1 MDAHVIFHVHACVF
15 VHRCASMRACTQCMY
30 IVVFLCLL
38 LLYYHVLYNDDFTST
53 ERPVVSPPV
62 HNVTLG
68 TNITFDCNEFGSPPF
83 TYQWYMRDAVTRED
97 ILLVNET
104 DEFYNIESTMYNNT
118 GGYFCE
124 ASNSIG
130 VLSNSTAA
138 QLLGKNVRH

>member
-1 MDAHVIFHVHACVF
+1 M
-15 VHRCASMRACTQCMY
+15 
-30 IVVFLCLL
+30 
-38 LLYYHVLYNDDFTST
+38 
-53 ERPVVSPPV
+53 VSPEE

-83 TYQWYMRDAVTRED
+83 TYQWYMRNAVTGED

-104 DEFYNIESTMYNNT
+104 GEFYNIESTMYNET

-124 ASNSIG
+124 ATNSLG

-138 QLLGKNVRH
+138 QLLGKDVRHYTKLSHQIVITV

>member
-1 MDAHVIFHVHACVF
+1 MV
-15 VHRCASMRACTQCMY
+15 TPQ
-30 IVVFLCLL
+30 
-38 LLYYHVLYNDDFTST
+38 
-53 ERPVVSPPV
+53 E

-83 TYQWYMRDAVTRED
+83 TYQWYMRNAVTRED

-104 DEFYNIESTMYNNT
+104 YEFYNLASSMYNDT

-138 QLLGKNVRH
+138 QLLGKNLRDYRTIDLKLNCHIK

>member
-1 MDAHVIFHVHACVF
+1 MHNYSCI
-15 VHRCASMRACTQCMY
+15 TY
-30 IVVFLCLL
+30 VVTL
-38 LLYYHVLYNDDFTST
+38 VLSCST
-53 ERPVVSPPV
+53 EQPVVTPQE

-68 TNITFDCNEFGSPPF
+68 TNITFNCNEFGSPPF
-83 TYQWYMRDAVTRED
+83 TYQWYMRNGVTGED

-104 DEFYNIESTMYNNT
+104 GEFYNLPSSMYNDT

-138 QLLGKNVRH
+138 QLLGKNLRDSGTIDFLTKLSVITYNYDDVAFVEFGQV

>member
-1 MDAHVIFHVHACVF
+1 
-15 VHRCASMRACTQCMY
+15 MRACTQCMY

-53 ERPVVSPPV
+53 ERPVVAPQE

-83 TYQWYMRDAVTRED
+83 TYQWYMRNAVTGED

-118 GGYFCE
+118 GDYFCE

-130 VLSNSTAA
+130 VFSNSTPA

>member
-1 MDAHVIFHVHACVF
+1 M
-15 VHRCASMRACTQCMY
+15 T
-30 IVVFLCLL
+30 
-38 LLYYHVLYNDDFTST
+38 
-53 ERPVVSPPV
+53 
-62 HNVTLG
+62 G
-68 TNITFDCNEFGSPPF
+68 
-83 TYQWYMRDAVTRED
+83 ED

-104 DEFYNIESTMYNNT
+104 GEFYNIESTMYNDT

>member
-1 MDAHVIFHVHACVF
+1 MV
-15 VHRCASMRACTQCMY
+15 TPQ
-30 IVVFLCLL
+30 
-38 LLYYHVLYNDDFTST
+38 
-53 ERPVVSPPV
+53 E

-68 TNITFDCNEFGSPPF
+68 TSITFDCNEFGSPPF
-83 TYQWYMRDAVTRED
+83 TYRWYMGNAMTGED

-104 DEFYNIESTMYNNT
+104 YENYTIESTMYNDT

-130 VLSNSTAA
+130 VFSNSTPA